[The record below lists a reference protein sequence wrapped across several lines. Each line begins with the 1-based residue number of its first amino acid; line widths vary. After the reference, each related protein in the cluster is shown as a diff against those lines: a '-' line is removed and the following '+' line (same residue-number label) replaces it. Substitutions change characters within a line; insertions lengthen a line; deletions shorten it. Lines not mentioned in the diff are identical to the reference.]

1 MAYLAPTVFATGFN
15 NPQDMDIDSSNNLY
29 VANGGTAAVI
39 KVSQAGAQ
47 TVVASGQNPSS
58 VTFDTA
64 GNVYTA
70 FSSSSTIFK
79 NNNAWASSPLIQNP
93 TSLAVG
99 SSNNVYVLCAGNNS
113 IIQILA
119 H

>member
-15 NPQDMDIDSSNNLY
+15 NPQDMDIDLSNNIY
-29 VANGGTAAVI
+29 VANGGNAAVI

-47 TVVASGQNPSS
+47 TVVATGQNPSS
-58 VTFDTA
+58 VSFDSS
-64 GNVYTA
+64 GNIYTA
-70 FSSSSTIFK
+70 YAGSSTIFK
-79 NNNAWASSPLIQNP
+79 NNTAWASSPLIQNP
-93 TSLAVG
+93 TSLAVD
-99 SSNNVYVLCAGNNS
+99 SSSNVYVLCAGNNS